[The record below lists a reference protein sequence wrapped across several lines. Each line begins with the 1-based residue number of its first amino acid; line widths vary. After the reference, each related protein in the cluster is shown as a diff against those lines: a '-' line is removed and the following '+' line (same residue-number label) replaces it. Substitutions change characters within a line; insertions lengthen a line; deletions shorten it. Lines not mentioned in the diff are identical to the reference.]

1 MEIRLGSKEE
11 YFFRIKRVSNPMVEE
26 KVVQF
31 VGANTGFGGL
41 DFLIVF
47 A

>member
-1 MEIRLGSKEE
+1 MEFGLGSKEE
-11 YFFRIKRVSNPMVEE
+11 YFFRIEGVSYPVIKE